1 MISSCSSLYVILLLL
16 SLLHLQAM
24 GDNRAMEYMRGR
36 RTLEVNPDH
45 PVISS
50 LKGRFDEHGDSDTN
64 AQAMTELLYET
75 SLLTSGF
82 SVDSPKDFA
91 KRCAAFA
98 SCFLPSAFWCFGI
111 TTGPCSD
118 EPWLYMSCLQI
129 FCSHCFML
137 RTTSRLCMLKCL
149 NEYQDCKWM

>member
-1 MISSCSSLYVILLLL
+1 MTLKCM
-16 SLLHLQAM
+16 QAM

-50 LKGRFDEHGDSDTN
+50 LKTRFDEAGDSDSN

-91 KRCAAFA
+91 KR
-98 SCFLPSAFWCFGI
+98 
-111 TTGPCSD
+111 
-118 EPWLYMSCLQI
+118 
-129 FCSHCFML
+129 
-137 RTTSRLCMLKCL
+137 
-149 NEYQDCKWM
+149 

>member
-1 MISSCSSLYVILLLL
+1 
-16 SLLHLQAM
+16 M

-50 LKGRFDEHGDSDTN
+50 LKGRFDEHGDSDSN

-91 KRCAAFA
+91 KRCAAFCLLLSGVLQSQQA
-98 SCFLPSAFWCFGI
+98 HVV
-111 TTGPCSD
+111 
-118 EPWLYMSCLQI
+118 MSRGFACHAVTSFDL
-129 FCSHCFML
+129 HCFMY
-137 RTTSRLCMLKCL
+137 RMTIRLCMLKCL
-149 NEYQDCKWM
+149 NE

>member
-1 MISSCSSLYVILLLL
+1 
-16 SLLHLQAM
+16 M

-45 PVISS
+45 AVISS
-50 LKGRFDEHGDSDTN
+50 LKDRFDEHGDSDSN

-91 KRCAAFA
+91 KR
-98 SCFLPSAFWCFGI
+98 
-111 TTGPCSD
+111 
-118 EPWLYMSCLQI
+118 
-129 FCSHCFML
+129 
-137 RTTSRLCMLKCL
+137 
-149 NEYQDCKWM
+149 